1 MKSSSNINEV
11 YNLLSDIL
19 GVIGKYPPGVFREA
33 SEHVNLTAKGLD
45 RDVLMNVFNELQ
57 RITSP
62 SGAASET
69 PKKAAPATAP
79 QKAAP
84 AEAPKKAA
92 PAKSPKKAAPAK
104 SPKKAAPKNGRK
116 ESVSAQVKEMR
127 EIFADT
133 GFLPEKRDLLDLIR
147 KYFGAAVV
155 VRPNNKDSRRDLTGK
170 AIAIFRK
177 MDKSQQDAV
186 YSGLKAD
193 YMKKPAVEKSETAAK
208 GKKKK

>member
-19 GVIGKYPPGVFREA
+19 GVVGKYPPGVFHEA

-57 RITSP
+57 RMTEP
-62 SGAASET
+62 SEATSET
-69 PKKAAPATAP
+69 PKKAAPAKAP
-79 QKAAP
+79 QKEAP
-84 AEAPKKAA
+84 AKVPQKAVPAKTPKKAA
-92 PAKSPKKAAPAK
+92 PAKAPKKAA
-104 SPKKAAPKNGRK
+104 APKDAGE
-116 ESVSAQVKEMR
+116 ESVSTRVKGIR

-133 GFLPEKRDLLDLIR
+133 DFLPEKRDLLDLIR
-147 KYFGAAVV
+147 KYFGDAVV

-170 AIAIFRK
+170 AVAIFRK
-177 MDKSQQDAV
+177 MNKSQQDTV

-193 YMKKPAVEKSETAAK
+193 YMKKPAAEKAVK